1 MFRDQKDHGEN
12 LVPWKRDVGF
22 RMSPAEMLV
31 NAVLDELIRN
41 ALEEIRRLFLVL
53 LLF

>member
-12 LVPWKRDVGF
+12 LVPWKRQFRF
-22 RMSPAEMLV
+22 RMSRTEMLV

-41 ALEEIRRLFLVL
+41 ALEETRFIPLS
-53 LLF
+53 